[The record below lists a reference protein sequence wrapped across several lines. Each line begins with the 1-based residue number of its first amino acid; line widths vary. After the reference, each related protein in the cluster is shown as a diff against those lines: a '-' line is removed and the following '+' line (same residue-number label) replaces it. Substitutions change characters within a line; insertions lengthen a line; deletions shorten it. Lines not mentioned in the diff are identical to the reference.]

1 VYTFF
6 NAHLTTVII
15 FLSCNT
21 TMLLCSD
28 LSCGFLSWA
37 VHFSPNIIVVL
48 VIVNDVT
55 SEVAPKANGS
65 EIQPEV
71 AIPLS
76 ENAPHV
82 EDLHTSESHVSGDQS
97 QDASA
102 ASQRQ
107 SEPEDGARFSP
118 DLSAGEISKPDGL
131 SLASDAAAG
140 EMVEGQSATAV
151 EEDITV
157 NNLGVVAVEQ
167 IPSEETQSKE
177 ETGSV
182 EQALGSEEPS
192 ADKHARTDD
201 TSSVDLSGLVSGGC
215 HLEAVDAVEM
225 QQQTDPTSVVAEQ
238 LTNSKQADLE
248 EGQSYP
254 NAGETLNLCVY
265 VLLFYISRSV
275 AAFML
280 RSGKV

>member
-28 LSCGFLSWA
+28 LSCGFLSLA
-37 VHFSPNIIVVL
+37 VHSSPNINVVP

-55 SEVAPKANGS
+55 SEVAPKANGT

-82 EDLHTSESHVSGDQS
+82 EDPHTSESQVTGDQS

-118 DLSAGEISKPDGL
+118 DPSADEISKSDGQ

-265 VLLFYISRSV
+265 VLLFCISVSHTR
-275 AAFML
+275 L
-280 RSGKV
+280 RYLC